1 MSSTPSSLKAVIFD
15 LDGTVL
21 DTIADLAGAVNAALS
36 KNGFPIRTH
45 AEVMSF
51 VGNGTLKLIE
61 RALPEESRDKPT
73 VERVHGD
80 FSEYYSQH
88 FADETKPYP
97 GIPELLKKLKNAGY
111 KLAVSS
117 NKPDRFTKE
126 LIGRFYP
133 GIFDIVIGSSEVT
146 PRKPDPTG
154 EYSILA
160 KFGVSPFE
168 AIHVGD
174 SDTDVKTAHN
184 AGVACLACTWGYRSK
199 ETLMAADAD
208 FIVEKVAEMERF
220 FEKTVDILFSM

>member
-1 MSSTPSSLKAVIFD
+1 MSNTPSSLKAIIFD

-21 DTIADLAGAVNAALS
+21 DTIADLAGAVNAALC
-36 KNGFPIRTH
+36 KNGFPERKHSEI
-45 AEVMSF
+45 MSF
-51 VGNGTLKLIE
+51 VGNGTRKLIE
-61 RALPEESRDKPT
+61 RALPEDNQDPQT
-73 VERVHGD
+73 VERVHAD
-80 FSEYYSQH
+80 FSQHYAEH

-97 GIPELLKKLKNAGY
+97 GIPELLKKLKKSGY

-126 LIGRFYP
+126 LIEIFFP
-133 GIFDIVIGSSEVT
+133 DIFDIVVGSSEVT

-160 KFGVSPFE
+160 RFGISPFE

-184 AGVACLACTWGYRSK
+184 AGVMCLACTWGYRSK
-199 ETLMAADAD
+199 QTLMAADAD
-208 FIVEKVAEMERF
+208 FIVEKVSEMEKF
-220 FEKTVDILFSM
+220 FEKTVEMLFSM

>member
-1 MSSTPSSLKAVIFD
+1 MSTPSSLKAIIFD

-21 DTIADLAGAVNAALS
+21 DTVADLAGAVNAALS
-36 KNGFPIRTH
+36 KNGFPEKSH
-45 AEVMSF
+45 GEVMSF

-61 RALPEESRDKPT
+61 RALPEEHRDPQT
-73 VERVHGD
+73 AERVHSD
-80 FSEYYSQH
+80 FSEYYSLH
-88 FADETKPYP
+88 FADKTKPYE

-111 KLAVSS
+111 RLAVSS

-126 LIGRFYP
+126 LIEMFFP
-133 GIFDIVIGSSEVT
+133 QIFDIVIGSSEVI

-160 KFGVSPFE
+160 KFGISPFE

-184 AGVACLACTWGYRSK
+184 AGVICLACAWGYRPK
-199 ETLMAADAD
+199 EVLMAADAD
-208 FIVEKVAEMERF
+208 FIVEKVSEMEKF
-220 FEKTVDILFSM
+220 FEKTVEMLFSM

>member
-1 MSSTPSSLKAVIFD
+1 MSTRSSLKAVIFD

-36 KNGFPIRTH
+36 KSGYPERSR

-61 RALPEESRDKPT
+61 RALPEGHKDKPE
-73 VERVHGD
+73 VERVHAD
-80 FSEYYSQH
+80 FSEHYSRH

-97 GIPELLKKLKNAGY
+97 GMPELLCKLKKTGY
-111 KLAVSS
+111 KLALSS
-117 NKPDRFTKE
+117 NKPDRFTKA
-126 LIGRFYP
+126 LIERFYP

-160 KFGVSPFE
+160 KFGISPFE
-168 AIHVGD
+168 ALHVGD

-184 AGVACLACTWGYRSK
+184 AGVACLACTWGYRPK

-208 FIVEKVAEMERF
+208 FIVEKVDEMERF